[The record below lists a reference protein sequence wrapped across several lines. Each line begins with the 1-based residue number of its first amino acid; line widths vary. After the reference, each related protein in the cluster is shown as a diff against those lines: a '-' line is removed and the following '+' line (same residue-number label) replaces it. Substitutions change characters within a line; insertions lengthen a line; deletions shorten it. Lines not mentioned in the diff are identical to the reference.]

1 MLRYLVGFVIF
12 ALLVTVIVLA
22 AIKLTKKNEG
32 PGLIADRPGGYVMT
46 TADNQ
51 NRVDEPPSA
60 PLPLPIPI
68 WSPETSEITK
78 SSFGSPNDLLEE
90 EYLKTLNFVERLYHK
105 TLSASDK
112 QTRLAKFSISKP
124 ELLGNILDKFKN
136 Q

>member
-51 NRVDEPPSA
+51 NRVDEPWVPPSA
-60 PLPLPIPI
+60 PLPIPI
-68 WSPETSEITK
+68 WSPEITK